1 MGKSGGIKI
10 LLIEDDLL
18 LLSNIKEILEEEGFL
33 IKTESDGE
41 NGIKTAHNWLPNLI
55 ICDISIPNKN
65 GYEVLDA
72 IQSYDKT
79 KKTPFIFLTA
89 KVEKEDVRR
98 GMQLG
103 ADDYIFKPFDLDDLI
118 KSINLRLEKS
128 NLRELKQSKDEE
140 NLNKIFEIDDKILVK
155 TGNKMQFYSLKDL
168 KYLRAESPYVHL
180 KFVNG
185 KHSLER
191 KTLEEWEAKLPLKYF
206 MRIHR
211 STIINTEFITK
222 MERLSNTSYLI
233 RLKDEDET
241 FVISKRFS
249 SKMKL
254 RFS

>member
-10 LLIEDDLL
+10 LLVEDDLF

-33 IKTESDGE
+33 IKTEADGK
-41 NGIKTAHNWLPNLI
+41 NGIITAHNWLPDLI
-55 ICDISIPNKN
+55 ICDISIPDKN
-65 GYEVLDA
+65 GYEVLNA
-72 IQSYDKT
+72 VQNNDKT
-79 KKTPFIFLTA
+79 KKIPFIFLTA

-103 ADDYIFKPFDLDDLI
+103 ADDYIFKPFDLDDLL

-128 NLRELKQSKDEE
+128 NLRDLEQSKDEE
-140 NLNKIFEIDDKILVK
+140 NVNKIFGIDDKILVK
-155 TGNKMQFYSLKDL
+155 TGNKMQFYNLKEL

-180 KFVNG
+180 KFLNG

-191 KTLEEWEAKLPLKYF
+191 KSLDEWEAKLPPKYF
-206 MRIHR
+206 IRIHR

-222 MERLSNTSYLI
+222 MEKLSNTSYLI
-233 RLKDEDET
+233 SLKDEDET
-241 FVISKRFS
+241 FIISKRCS